1 MLFLKYRWDKKY
13 LYWGVTA
20 VCVIVVSLLVFAAIF
35 EFTGVLGVIGYIFR
49 ILSPVLYGFAIAYLL
64 TPLVNKLD
72 RIQMKTYFKNAKKP
86 HKAQKAARAISV
98 VASILLLLGILVGL
112 CMMLIPQLITNI
124 LGFYQNIESYFYNL
138 EDWINGLAGQDSA
151 FSEYASQFLGQ
162 VKQMMVGWMSTDLVP
177 QLQNILVN
185 VTSTIWSVFSV
196 FADLIIGMIISIYF
210 LYSKEKF
217 SAQGK
222 KVTYALFSHHN
233 GDVIVKNA
241 RYTHRVFGGFI
252 TGKIIDSAIVGAL
265 CFIAMTIFRF
275 PYPPLISV
283 IIGVANVIPFFG
295 PYIGAIPSILL
306 ILLVD
311 PLQALYFLI
320 FILVLQQIEG
330 NIIAPKVLGEAT
342 GLTGFWVIFAIVI
355 FGGTLGFIGLI
366 IGVPAFAVIYTWIKN
381 WVTRRLKKKNMPTA
395 TVAYS
400 MEGCFRPMTEEEK
413 IAVDKMESERAEE
426 AFRKATK
433 QTLPQK
439 IKKWWK
445 NRKYK

>member
-1 MLFLKYRWDKKY
+1 MKYRWDKKY

-20 VCVIVVSLLVFAAIF
+20 ICVIVVSLLVFAAIF
-35 EFTGVLGVIGYIFR
+35 EFKGVLSVIGFIFR

-98 VASILLLLGILVGL
+98 VASVLLLLGILIGL

-124 LGFYQNIESYFYNL
+124 LGFYQNIETYFYNL
-138 EDWINGLAGQDSA
+138 EDWINGLVGQNSSFA
-151 FSEYASQFLGQ
+151 EYANQFLGQ
-162 VKQMMVGWMSTDLVP
+162 AKQMIVGWMSADLVP

-185 VTSTIWSVFSV
+185 VTSTLWSVFSV
-196 FADLIIGMIISIYF
+196 FADLIIGMIIAIYF

-217 SAQGK
+217 AAQGK

-233 GDVIVKNA
+233 GDIIVKNA
-241 RYTHRVFGGFI
+241 RYAHRVFGGFI
-252 TGKIIDSAIVGAL
+252 TGKIIDSAIVGGL
-265 CFIAMTIFRF
+265 CFIAMTIFQF

-330 NIIAPKVLGEAT
+330 NLIYPHVVGSSVGLPGIWVLVAVTIGGNLFGIMGMLTFIPISSVCYALLRTYVNRKV
-342 GLTGFWVIFAIVI
+342 
-355 FGGTLGFIGLI
+355 
-366 IGVPAFAVIYTWIKN
+366 
-381 WVTRRLKKKNMPTA
+381 
-395 TVAYS
+395 
-400 MEGCFRPMTEEEK
+400 EEK
-413 IAVDKMESERAEE
+413 EIDREK
-426 AFRKATK
+426 F
-433 QTLPQK
+433 QG
-439 IKKWWK
+439 
-445 NRKYK
+445 

>member
-1 MLFLKYRWDKKY
+1 
-13 LYWGVTA
+13 
-20 VCVIVVSLLVFAAIF
+20 
-35 EFTGVLGVIGYIFR
+35 
-49 ILSPVLYGFAIAYLL
+49 
-64 TPLVNKLD
+64 
-72 RIQMKTYFKNAKKP
+72 
-86 HKAQKAARAISV
+86 
-98 VASILLLLGILVGL
+98 
-112 CMMLIPQLITNI
+112 MLIPQLITNI

-138 EDWINGLAGQDSA
+138 EDWINGLVGQNSSFA
-151 FSEYASQFLGQ
+151 EYANQFLGQ
-162 VKQMMVGWMSTDLVP
+162 TKQMIVGWMSADLVP

-185 VTSTIWSVFSV
+185 VTSTLWSVFSV
-196 FADLIIGMIISIYF
+196 FADLIIGMIIAIYF

-217 SAQGK
+217 AAQGK

-233 GDVIVKNA
+233 GDIIVKNA
-241 RYTHRVFGGFI
+241 RYAHRVFGGFI
-252 TGKIIDSAIVGAL
+252 TGKFIDSAIVGGL
-265 CFIAMTIFRF
+265 CFIAMTIFQF

-283 IIGVANVIPFFG
+283 IIGVANVI

-342 GLTGFWVIFAIVI
+342 GLTGFWVIFAIVV
-355 FGGTLGFIGLI
+355 FGGTMGFVGLI

-381 WVTRRLKKKNMPTA
+381 WITRRLQKKHMPTE

-400 MEGCFRPMTEEEK
+400 MQGCFRPMTEEEK

-433 QTLPQK
+433 QTLSQR

>member
-1 MLFLKYRWDKKY
+1 MKYRWDKKY

-20 VCVIVVSLLVFAAIF
+20 ICVIVVSLLVFAAIF
-35 EFTGVLGVIGYIFR
+35 EFKGVLSVIGFIFR

-98 VASILLLLGILVGL
+98 VASVLLLLGILIGL

-124 LGFYQNIESYFYNL
+124 LGFYQNIESHFYNL
-138 EDWINGLAGQDSA
+138 EDWINGLVGQNSSFA
-151 FSEYASQFLGQ
+151 EYANQFLGQ
-162 VKQMMVGWMSTDLVP
+162 AKQMIVGWMSADLVP

-185 VTSTIWSVFSV
+185 VTSTLWSVFSV
-196 FADLIIGMIISIYF
+196 FADLIIGMIIAIYF

-217 SAQGK
+217 AAQGK

-233 GDVIVKNA
+233 GDIIVKNA
-241 RYTHRVFGGFI
+241 RYAHRVFGGFI
-252 TGKIIDSAIVGAL
+252 TGKIIDSAIVGGL
-265 CFIAMTIFRF
+265 CFIAMTIFQF

-342 GLTGFWVIFAIVI
+342 GLTGFWVIFAIVV
-355 FGGTLGFIGLI
+355 FGGTMGFVGLI

-381 WVTRRLKKKNMPTA
+381 WITRRLQKKHMPTE

-400 MEGCFRPMTEEEK
+400 MQGCFRPMTEEEK

-433 QTLPQK
+433 QTLSQR

>member
-1 MLFLKYRWDKKY
+1 
-13 LYWGVTA
+13 
-20 VCVIVVSLLVFAAIF
+20 
-35 EFTGVLGVIGYIFR
+35 
-49 ILSPVLYGFAIAYLL
+49 
-64 TPLVNKLD
+64 
-72 RIQMKTYFKNAKKP
+72 
-86 HKAQKAARAISV
+86 
-98 VASILLLLGILVGL
+98 
-112 CMMLIPQLITNI
+112 MLIPQLITKI

-138 EDWINGLAGQDSA
+138 EDWINGLVGQNSSFA
-151 FSEYASQFLGQ
+151 EYANQFLGQ
-162 VKQMMVGWMSTDLVP
+162 AKQMIVGWMSADLVP

-185 VTSTIWSVFSV
+185 VTSTLWSVFSV
-196 FADLIIGMIISIYF
+196 FADLIIGMIIAIYF

-217 SAQGK
+217 AAQGK

-233 GDVIVKNA
+233 GDIIVKNA
-241 RYTHRVFGGFI
+241 RYAHRVFGGFI
-252 TGKIIDSAIVGAL
+252 TGKIIDSAIVGGL
-265 CFIAMTIFRF
+265 CFIAMTIFQF

-342 GLTGFWVIFAIVI
+342 GLTGFWVIFAIVV
-355 FGGTLGFIGLI
+355 FGGTMGFVGLI

-381 WVTRRLKKKNMPTA
+381 WITRRLQKKHMPTE
-395 TVAYS
+395 TVAYR
-400 MEGCFRPMTEEEK
+400 MQGCFRPMTEEEK

-433 QTLPQK
+433 QTLSQR